1 MQQGDVCSKSDCGCL
16 LCLLVARNSDSKST
30 WSPGSVTNTSLA
42 HELWKVPL
50 PPKSITAPSRPP
62 PGLTGQKPPLSTW
75 DNSLR
80 LGGGWGNSD
89 ARYTPGKAVPVCLE
103 GFVICYQVSRA
114 FGWTVCPCRLPAAPL
129 ALPKAAP
136 SIPPCTAVGFLLRRA
151 GRRTGG
157 VCNMGSTSAC
167 CVLSGAASPSAF
179 QVGHQC
185 SYVFKHC
192 SQRGSC
198 CNELDH
204 DSPGSRQTGFKTLL
218 SLQQESEQISL
229 YFCFSSDYVTTV

>member
-1 MQQGDVCSKSDCGCL
+1 MWQFQHSDYGC

-89 ARYTPGKAVPVCLE
+89 ARYTPGKD
-103 GFVICYQVSRA
+103 VSCV
-114 FGWTVCPCRLPAAPL
+114 GRL
-129 ALPKAAP
+129 
-136 SIPPCTAVGFLLRRA
+136 
-151 GRRTGG
+151 
-157 VCNMGSTSAC
+157 
-167 CVLSGAASPSAF
+167 CVLLSSWGVSCAF
-179 QVGHQC
+179 ARSSVTVGQHLC
-185 SYVFKHC
+185 HL
-192 SQRGSC
+192 SC
-198 CNELDH
+198 QKKKL
-204 DSPGSRQTGFKTLL
+204 
-218 SLQQESEQISL
+218 ISI
-229 YFCFSSDYVTTV
+229 S

>member
-1 MQQGDVCSKSDCGCL
+1 MLMKVVLGSHYCGSFTDFKAAVLILPQFSSFSLQQGDGCSNSDCGCL

-89 ARYTPGKAVPVCLE
+89 ARYTPGKDVPVCPGGLWLSLSLPWA
-103 GFVICYQVSRA
+103 GHSVLGTLCWAGLGQDGCWQDTGHRCSL
-114 FGWTVCPCRLPAAPL
+114 CPQWSCLCQGEAQ
-129 ALPKAAP
+129 
-136 SIPPCTAVGFLLRRA
+136 A
-151 GRRTGG
+151 GH
-157 VCNMGSTSAC
+157 
-167 CVLSGAASPSAF
+167 GAAVWLNLVP
-179 QVGHQC
+179 
-185 SYVFKHC
+185 
-192 SQRGSC
+192 
-198 CNELDH
+198 
-204 DSPGSRQTGFKTLL
+204 RQTRAVMNWIMVAQGVIRQASKPF
-218 SLQQESEQISL
+218 
-229 YFCFSSDYVTTV
+229 

>member
-1 MQQGDVCSKSDCGCL
+1 MQQGDGCSSSDRGCL

-89 ARYTPGKAVPVCLE
+89 ARYTPGKDVPVCLQGLWPCLE
-103 GFVICYQVSRA
+103 LSLCPLQ
-114 FGWTVCPCRLPAAPL
+114 GWHKCLLCPR
-129 ALPKAAP
+129 
-136 SIPPCTAVGFLLRRA
+136 
-151 GRRTGG
+151 
-157 VCNMGSTSAC
+157 
-167 CVLSGAASPSAF
+167 GAASPRAF
-179 QVGHQC
+179 QARHQRLNTVHML
-185 SYVFKHC
+185 SGI
-192 SQRGSC
+192 R
-198 CNELDH
+198 
-204 DSPGSRQTGFKTLL
+204 SR
-218 SLQQESEQISL
+218 
-229 YFCFSSDYVTTV
+229 

>member
-1 MQQGDVCSKSDCGCL
+1 MWFL

-89 ARYTPGKAVPVCLE
+89 ARYTPGKHVPVCLE
-103 GFVICYQVSRA
+103 GFVVCYQVSHA
-114 FGWTVCPCRLPAAPL
+114 GQCVPAGLAWSWSICP
-129 ALPKAAP
+129 
-136 SIPPCTAVGFLLRRA
+136 
-151 GRRTGG
+151 
-157 VCNMGSTSAC
+157 
-167 CVLSGAASPSAF
+167 
-179 QVGHQC
+179 
-185 SYVFKHC
+185 
-192 SQRGSC
+192 
-198 CNELDH
+198 
-204 DSPGSRQTGFKTLL
+204 
-218 SLQQESEQISL
+218 SLQCHGLCAEHSWEQDRCCGHRCLLCLQWSCL
-229 YFCFSSDYVTTV
+229 CQCFPSWTSVQLCSSALFTERLIL

>member
-1 MQQGDVCSKSDCGCL
+1 MLIKVVLGSHHCGSLTDFKAAVLILPQFSSFSLQQGDGCSNSDCGCL

-89 ARYTPGKAVPVCLE
+89 ARYTPGKDVPVCL
-103 GFVICYQVSRA
+103 GGLWLSLS
-114 FGWTVCPCRLPAAPL
+114 LPWAGHSVL
-129 ALPKAAP
+129 
-136 SIPPCTAVGFLLRRA
+136 GRA
-151 GRRTGG
+151 GAGWVLGVTRGTGARR
-157 VCNMGSTSAC
+157 
-167 CVLSGAASPSAF
+167 VLSGTASA
-179 QVGHQC
+179 
-185 SYVFKHC
+185 
-192 SQRGSC
+192 RGRHRLGMGQLC
-198 CNELDH
+198 
-204 DSPGSRQTGFKTLL
+204 G
-218 SLQQESEQISL
+218 
-229 YFCFSSDYVTTV
+229 